1 MNQDQL
7 NNIYQT
13 LQGIQTNVNQLYQDK
28 GLVYD
33 AKTKTAKPIKPP
45 TTQPKISAPD
55 LSTAPIT
62 IPEPPQGSAQSNLGL
77 TLSAYGGLFGQPQ
90 TGTPTAQGQGADRAS
105 VLNRMYEIIGLQSTQ
120 GEKTAQLQKEQNIE
134 EKQKQLTELENRY
147 LSTQRSYENSI
158 RDLEVKSGGYT
169 SARNQELS
177 RLSRDGNREL
187 ADIAIQRSMA
197 INDVNTAN
205 AIVEQRIKAEFEPM
219 KNELDGLRNIY
230 GLMQNDLT
238 DSERLIASANINLQ
252 ADRIKTLEN
261 TKTAIAQSLVE
272 NGRPDLIAKL
282 DSATTPSEML
292 LIAGSYGVPVS
303 TKLENQIK
311 TLQLQKAAKDL
322 ADVQTGQNIDVDSA
336 VTYAKEFAE
345 TGKIPSLE
353 ILKSVGV
360 TPGQLA
366 ELAKQTPYSS
376 GTLLSSATGMKQ
388 KSLSPSQ
395 EDGVLALYDISQ
407 KVAQLKELDQ
417 ARIKGVIPAG
427 FGKVFGSEA
436 QGAYVA
442 LRKEIVDLLA
452 RARTGAA
459 LTAQEEE
466 FYQSQLPG
474 RVGNVFFGLFG
485 RDSQKVIEEFENK
498 INGTLQTKL
507 NGNNVVINGYS
518 TVNVGGIPRKVGE
531 ILDIGGIKLR
541 VLADGT
547 LTDNI

>member
-1 MNQDQL
+1 MQEL
-7 NNIYQT
+7 T
-13 LQGIQTNVNQLYQDK
+13 LEQALSNLQAGGLTGQSLTNAQNVLKQQYANK
-28 GLVYD
+28 
-33 AKTKTAKPIKPP
+33 ATSAS
-45 TTQPKISAPD
+45 PKISAPD
-55 LSTAPIT
+55 LNTAPIT
-62 IPEPPQGSAQSNLGL
+62 IPDAPPETAQNKLGL
-77 TLSAYGGLFGQPQ
+77 TLGSYGGLFGQQQAGAQQ
-90 TGTPTAQGQGADRAS
+90 TTQGQGTDRTS
-105 VLNRMYEIIGLQSTQ
+105 VLNRMYELIGLQSKE
-120 GEKTAQLQKEQNIE
+120 GEKTAQLQEEQNVSAKL
-134 EKQKQLTELENRY
+134 KQANELENKY
-147 LSTQRSYENSI
+147 LATQRSYENSI

-177 RLSRDGNREL
+177 RLSREGNREL

-219 KNELDGLRNIY
+219 RNELEGLKNIY
-230 GLMQNDLT
+230 ALMQNDLT

-272 NGRPDLIAKL
+272 NGRPDLIGKL
-282 DSATTPSEML
+282 DNATTPSEML
-292 LIAGSYGVPVS
+292 LIAGSYGVPIS

-311 TLQLQKAAKDL
+311 TVQLQKAVKELSDL
-322 ADVQTGQNIDVDSA
+322 ENGANIDVDSA
-336 VTYAKEFAE
+336 VTYAKELAE
-345 TGKIPSLE
+345 TGKLPAPE
-353 ILKSVGV
+353 TLKSIGV
-360 TPGQLA
+360 SAGQLA
-366 ELAKQTPYSS
+366 ELAKQTPYAS
-376 GTLLSSATGMKQ
+376 GTLLSSATGLKQ
-388 KSLSPSQ
+388 KSLSSAQ
-395 EDGVLALYDISQ
+395 EDGVLALYDITQ
-407 KVAQLKELDQ
+407 KVEQLKQLDE
-417 ARIKGVIPAG
+417 ARIKGVIPAAL
-427 FGKVFGSEA
+427 GKTFGSNA

-459 LTAQEEE
+459 LTAEEE
-466 FYQSQLPG
+466 QFYQSQLPG

-485 RDSQKVIEEFENK
+485 RNSQKVIEEFGNK
-498 INGTLQTKL
+498 LNGTLQTKL